1 MEDAH
6 RSPDGQD
13 GAHSSAL
20 YQLIYV
26 RNSYDLALRKIIRPV
41 VRRLRRSATDAPPTR
56 REDGERASNERRR
69 DGRELNHTIDETID
83 QYRSRV
89 EFLEINDHTP
99 DV

>member
-41 VRRLRRSATDAPPTR
+41 VRRFGGAPPPMLRQRDEKMVNEPRTSGDATDA
-56 REDGERASNERRR
+56 S
-69 DGRELNHTIDETID
+69 
-83 QYRSRV
+83 
-89 EFLEINDHTP
+89 
-99 DV
+99 